1 MSLIVEALQ
10 PALLRG
16 VFAAPGPF
24 PDQSLSDVFAGS
36 RSTYLATSDLAT
48 RSIALAFPA
57 FTDVTHAVVTDCRRL
72 SVSWLQSTLECWPD
86 VDDKLSVPW
95 SLVRLYYS
103 AFYASHVV
111 VRLLGRACCWLE
123 ATHLTRIDDVH
134 RAVTGLSLPFRA
146 DPGSYLCS
154 VDHPGSQFILSRI
167 SASNRGA
174 HEALW
179 AAFEVAIRD
188 RTPTILSGILPT
200 RDAQLVIAKLDEFR
214 ALAELNG
221 SNAWLSKVRNS
232 IQYRMEHS
240 VWHPTQVGV
249 RERRELA
256 QLAGAWQDDPMNVD
270 LAAVRARPLLV
281 QFTAACTFLMA
292 LCRALLSRIEQAS
305 LDRQRSFVR
314 HGAWALA
321 NLQRVKLT

>member
-1 MSLIVEALQ
+1 MSIIVEALQ

-16 VFAAPGPF
+16 IFAATGPF
-24 PDQSLSDVFAGS
+24 PDQSLSDVFASS
-36 RSTYLATSDLAT
+36 RSAYLATSDLT
-48 RSIALAFPA
+48 SRSITLAFPA
-57 FTDVTHAVVTDCRRL
+57 FTDVTLAVVTDCRRL
-72 SVSWLQSTLECWPD
+72 SVSWLQSTLECWPED
-86 VDDKLSVPW
+86 DDKLAIPW

-123 ATHLTRIDDVH
+123 STHLTRIDDVH
-134 RAVTGLSLPFRA
+134 RAVTGSPLPFRA
-146 DPGSYLCS
+146 EPGSYLCA
-154 VDHPGSQFILSRI
+154 VDRDGSQFTLSRI

-179 AAFEVAIRD
+179 AVVEVAIRD
-188 RTPTILSGILPT
+188 RTPTVLSGTLPT
-200 RDAQLVIAKLDEFR
+200 RDAQLVVAKLDEFR
-214 ALAELNG
+214 DLAKLNG
-221 SNAWLSKVRNS
+221 SSAWLSKVRNA
-232 IQYRMEHS
+232 IQYRMEHN
-240 VWHPTQVGV
+240 VWHPTQVGM

-256 QLAGAWQDDPMNVD
+256 KLFKAWQDDPINLD

-281 QFTAACTFLMA
+281 QFAAACTFLIA

-321 NLQRVKLT
+321 NVRRVKLA

>member
-16 VFAAPGPF
+16 IFAATGPF
-24 PDQSLSDVFAGS
+24 PDQSLSDVFAS
-36 RSTYLATSDLAT
+36 NRSTYLATSDLTT
-48 RSIALAFPA
+48 RSISLAFPA

-72 SVSWLQSTLECWPD
+72 SVSWLQSTLGCWPE
-86 VDDKLSVPW
+86 VDDKLAIPW

-123 ATHLTRIDDVH
+123 ASHLTRIDDVH
-134 RAVTGLSLPFRA
+134 RAVTGLNLPFRA
-146 DPGSYLCS
+146 DPGSYLCA
-154 VDHPGSQFILSRI
+154 VDHPGSQFTLSRI

-179 AAFEVAIRD
+179 AALDVAIRD
-188 RTPTILSGILPT
+188 RTPTVLSGIVPT
-200 RDAQLVIAKLDEFR
+200 RDAHLVIAKLDEFR
-214 ALAELNG
+214 ALAAQNG
-221 SNAWLSKVRNS
+221 SNAWLSKVRNA
-232 IQYRMEHS
+232 IQYRMEHG
-240 VWHPTQVGV
+240 VWHPTQVGIG
-249 RERRELA
+249 ERRELA
-256 QLAGAWQDDPMNVD
+256 KLVGAWQDDPMTLD
-270 LAAVRARPLLV
+270 LAAVRAQPLLM
-281 QFTAACTFLMA
+281 QFATACTFLIA

-305 LDRQRSFVR
+305 VDRQRSFVR

-321 NLQRVKLT
+321 NVQRVTLA

>member
-16 VFAAPGPF
+16 VFAATGPF
-24 PDQSLSDVFAGS
+24 PDQSLSDVFGSS
-36 RSTYLATSDLAT
+36 RSAYLATSDLAS
-48 RSIALAFPA
+48 RSVALAFPT

-72 SVSWLQSTLECWPD
+72 SVSWLQSTLGCWPE
-86 VDDKLSVPW
+86 VNDKLAIPW

-123 ATHLTRIDDVH
+123 ASHLLRIDEVH
-134 RAVTGLSLPFRA
+134 RALTGLTLPFRA
-146 DPGSYLCS
+146 EPGSYLCA
-154 VDHPGSQFILSRI
+154 VDHPGSQFTLSRI
-167 SASNRGA
+167 SAGNRGA

-179 AAFEVAIRD
+179 ATLEVAIRD
-188 RTPTILSGILPT
+188 RAPTILSGIVPT

-214 ALAELNG
+214 ALAAQNG
-221 SNAWLSKVRNS
+221 SNAWLSRVRNA

-240 VWHPTQVGV
+240 VWHPTHVGV
-249 RERRELA
+249 RERREITRLV
-256 QLAGAWQDDPMNVD
+256 GAWQDDPMNLD
-270 LAAVRARPLLV
+270 LAAVRAKPLLM
-281 QFTAACTFLMA
+281 QFAAACTFLIA

-321 NLQRVKLT
+321 NVHGVKLT